1 MHQQIDYFERAK
13 RQEEIPLLEE
23 QAKEDSSKL
32 REQWVKQE
40 EERVSSC
47 YLPPTHPSD
56 TLSLMN

>member
-1 MHQQIDYFERAK
+1 MLLQIDYFERAK

-40 EERVSSC
+40 EERVSFY
-47 YLPPTHPSD
+47 YLSPTHA
-56 TLSLMN
+56 L